1 MLEKSTISFIMKL
14 EKRDGGC
21 EMFDIMTMAEN
32 IKTYRNKR
40 GLNQYEFAEKLGISP
55 QAVSKWEC
63 GQSCPSIENLCV
75 ISEILDVSIDT
86 LIGENSDSEKM
97 MIGIDGGGTKTEFV
111 LFSESGRIL
120 NRIVLDGCNPNT
132 VGMEEAMNILQLG
145 IDTLM
150 KIKGK
155 ISGIFVGAAGLD
167 SGNNTSKIKK
177 MLKEKYPK
185 VKIQCENDIR
195 NVIACGKNLD
205 RCVAAI
211 SGTGMIIYANQNGNL
226 KHFGGRGYLLDKGG
240 SGYHIGRDAICAAQ
254 DARDGIGEHTILTD
268 LVEEKL
274 GNTVWESI
282 QDIYGKN
289 QSYIASFTPCV
300 FLAYEN
306 GDKIAEPILKNNA
319 ACLAEL
325 INFAVDHYDV
335 GKYVVASGGILKQK
349 PAFREMLK
357 EMLHPDIELDV
368 PDYPPVYGACIM
380 CCLLC
385 GVDTKPVKERFMMSY
400 DSYQ

>member
-1 MLEKSTISFIMKL
+1 
-14 EKRDGGC
+14 
-21 EMFDIMTMAEN
+21 MFDIMTMAEN

-63 GQSCPSIENLCV
+63 GLSCPSVENLCV

-185 VKIQCENDIR
+185 VKIQCD
-195 NVIACGKNLD
+195 
-205 RCVAAI
+205 
-211 SGTGMIIYANQNGNL
+211 L

-282 QDIYGKN
+282 QDIYSKN

-306 GDKIAEPILKNNA
+306 GDKIAEQILKNNA

-325 INFAVDHYDV
+325 INFAVDHYDI